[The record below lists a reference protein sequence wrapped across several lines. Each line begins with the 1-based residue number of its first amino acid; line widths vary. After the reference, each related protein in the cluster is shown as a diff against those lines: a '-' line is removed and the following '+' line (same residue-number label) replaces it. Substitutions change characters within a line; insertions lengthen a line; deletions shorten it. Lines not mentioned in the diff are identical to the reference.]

1 VIGINYTM
9 SDFNIKDDT
18 IRFNNRKWNVYKDL
32 HGMYA
37 KQKLKWAATKK
48 IKKDFQTKI
57 LMEYGCPFK
66 FQVQLF
72 TPKKEKSVTV
82 KQTGVV

>member
-1 VIGINYTM
+1 M
-9 SDFNIKDDT
+9 
-18 IRFNNRKWNVYKDL
+18 
-32 HGMYA
+32 
-37 KQKLKWAATKK
+37 KQSKTAL
-48 IKKDFQTKI
+48 FI
-57 LMEYGCPFK
+57 LCPFK

>member
-1 VIGINYTM
+1 MLHSLKVLYE
-9 SDFNIKDDT
+9 
-18 IRFNNRKWNVYKDL
+18 DL
-32 HGMYA
+32 YVAGFFSLFL
-37 KQKLKWAATKK
+37 KQSKTAL
-48 IKKDFQTKI
+48 FI
-57 LMEYGCPFK
+57 LCPFK